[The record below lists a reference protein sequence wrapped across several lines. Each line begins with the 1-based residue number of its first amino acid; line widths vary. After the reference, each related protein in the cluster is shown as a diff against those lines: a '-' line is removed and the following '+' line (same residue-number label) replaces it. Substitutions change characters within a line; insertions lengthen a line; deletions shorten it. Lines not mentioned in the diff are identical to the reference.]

1 MKKIFTLFAAMVAG
15 VSMMAQSQYQ
25 KVTTTP
31 VDWTGTYLIVC
42 ESQNVAFNGAADEEN
57 IDAKGTGAAI
67 IQEISISDGEITGT
81 PTLNAATFTISATD
95 DTNWPWAIQS
105 ASGLY
110 IGHKDSIVGDNGL
123 SAETELKKKCKHTL
137 AIDADGNFIATP
149 RHIEG
154 EAYNLQYNKK
164 ADQLR
169 FRYFVPNDKQAIQIY
184 KLVSDPTSA
193 ATLRT
198 DMPAQKHYENGQ
210 LIITKN
216 GQKFSILGV
225 TL

>member
-1 MKKIFTLFAAMVAG
+1 MKKIFTLFAAMVACA
-15 VSMMAQSQYQ
+15 SMMAQSQYQ

-42 ESQNVAFNGAADEEN
+42 ESQNVAFNGAADEAN

-67 IQEISISDGEITGT
+67 IQEIIISEDEIIGT
-81 PTLNAATFTISATD
+81 AALDAATFTISATD
-95 DTNWPWAIQS
+95 DTDWPWAIQS

-123 SAETELKKKCKHTL
+123 SAETELKNKCKHTL
-137 AIDADGNFIATP
+137 AIDAEGNFIATP

-184 KLVSDPTSA
+184 KLVSNPTSTA
-193 ATLRT
+193 ILRT
-198 DMPAQKHYENGQ
+198 DMPVQKHFENGQ
-210 LIITKN
+210 LIITNN